1 MQSVSFYVLSI
12 PCKFVFS
19 FSKNY
24 KSCFSGHFLWHP
36 YGVSLVAQQ
45 YRNLPEMQEMLLEPQ
60 VRSLGLED
68 ALEKRWQPTPVLLPG
83 KSPGQRNLAGYGPWR
98 HKRVGCDLAMKKK
111 KKIRFLWHLHVLK
124 LKFPFLLLL
133 LKQTWV
139 CSPECNKANLLTP
152 CYGKGKYAI
161 CICIVKAPIQGGWVA
176 YAQQPLTPSGLSERS
191 FIGRI
196 WGKGCRVCD
205 SHWLVAMLQE
215 SCAQPEV
222 TILHLRWGT

>member
-1 MQSVSFYVLSI
+1 M
-12 PCKFVFS
+12 
-19 FSKNY
+19 
-24 KSCFSGHFLWHP
+24 
-36 YGVSLVAQQ
+36 
-45 YRNLPEMQEMLLEPQ
+45 
-60 VRSLGLED
+60 
-68 ALEKRWQPTPVLLPG
+68 
-83 KSPGQRNLAGYGPWR
+83 
-98 HKRVGCDLAMKKK
+98 
-111 KKIRFLWHLHVLK
+111 LK

-152 CYGKGKYAI
+152 CYGKGKYTI

-191 FIGRI
+191 CIGRI

-222 TILHLRWGT
+222 TILHLGGGLNSCRRYINIYVSLEAGLGLLYRCPSLS